1 MKWMRKLNVKY
12 YENHLWTETELC
24 INTLEMSSVR
34 SFFCSSLAL
43 TNWSLT
49 KRLFLCRDS
58 PNSVEFSLSRFCTFF
73 QKALLFSSDTMSL
86 SLRGFWFPNRSTRDV
101 SGNSFLG
108 TFMDTVR
115 DFVILQFLF
124 VRDLF
129 TVLLRPSAQFSFTA
143 LNTLI
148 SFSFS
153 FLFLLFSFS
162 LWFWS
167 FSLFSLFSLFLLF
180 FFSSMSF
187 LFS

>member
-1 MKWMRKLNVKY
+1 MRNFNVKY

-24 INTLEMSSVR
+24 VSTLEMSSLR

-86 SLRGFWFPNRSTRDV
+86 SLRDFWFTNRSTRDV